1 MSIFSFSLSLFFF
14 SPFLISR
21 KMAERDTLLPT
32 FSFPPPASLSEASH
46 YTTFSVP
53 LDRKA
58 NSSNH
63 NVGSS
68 FLPTVCK
75 NQLTNQKNMSQTCHS
90 HLDLHE
96 REAIN
101 TSLSWLMNVSD
112 IADFFLG
119 SFMTAR
125 PKLIIPIRQTSRLQL

>member
-1 MSIFSFSLSLFFF
+1 MSIFSFSLSFFF
-14 SPFLISR
+14 ALSDFLQNGR
-21 KMAERDTLLPT
+21 KGPLLPA
-32 FSFPPPASLSEASH
+32 FSLPPPASLSEASH
-46 YTTFSVP
+46 YATFSVP

-125 PKLIIPIRQTSRLQL
+125 PKLITPVRQTSRLQL

>member
-1 MSIFSFSLSLFFF
+1 VTGKVFGEKNNEYIFILSLSLFFL
-14 SPFLISR
+14 PFLISR

-75 NQLTNQKNMSQTCHS
+75 N
-90 HLDLHE
+90 
-96 REAIN
+96 
-101 TSLSWLMNVSD
+101 
-112 IADFFLG
+112 
-119 SFMTAR
+119 
-125 PKLIIPIRQTSRLQL
+125 